1 MLKYYLFI
9 YFSLFIY
16 NVTFT
21 QITFYQDIVRGGVT
35 GAGVSIGL
43 SEGQTS
49 SFNVNI
55 PSNSTI
61 KKAFFICYNVG
72 EPKTNYYILNN
83 DTIWLEKNHTVNNFI
98 CEPNLFYS
106 PINNIIKDIT
116 SIIDPN
122 ITHYSIKFPIE
133 PLGHQLNWGYK
144 TAYLLIIYENL
155 TLPNTSLT
163 LIFNDKNYVGF
174 ENYYISNLFPITLNF
189 PIGLSILSDLNYPI
203 ASTDITDIYI
213 NNILAGSLIGN
224 DNDYLY
230 SASGVRGDF
239 YYNNNSLFGLGND
252 TQDTLFGSNFGDGL
266 ANIQNYL
273 SSTSSFNMLLKHK
286 KYQNMSGFESPNLA
300 FILAYTSPCDT
311 FSVTHTPD
319 TTVCHGAQVPLFA
332 SGGQS
337 YEWSPQVGLSCYDC
351 PNPIFSADSS
361 RYYSLRIWNNDS
373 CSKVL
378 PLHIVVKEPLPDF
391 NFAIQPSEC
400 GDSTG
405 SITITPVINGF
416 SYINQTSQDT
426 NTTGVFNTLS
436 SGNYSFSILNADN
449 CPFDTLIFVPETLSV
464 NASFTSNPNAGVSPL
479 PVAFTNTSSQANS
492 YQWIYE
498 NQTSN
503 QENIS
508 FTFQQDGIYP
518 VMLIAYGNSQLC
530 ADTAYDTIYVY
541 LPIEVEIP
549 NIFTPNLDQNNDQW
563 GIKINV
569 PAEVD
574 LQIFNRW
581 GEVVLHKKE
590 DISAPGFIPLW
601 DGAKHVGG
609 VYYYVIRVQTDFE
622 KKEFKGNITL
632 VR

>member
-1 MLKYYLFI
+1 M
-9 YFSLFIY
+9 FIY

-21 QITFYQDIVRGGVT
+21 QITFYQDVVRGGVT

-83 DTIWLEKNHTVNNFI
+83 DTIWLDKNHTVNNFI
-98 CEPNLFYS
+98 CEPNIYYS

-155 TLPNTSLT
+155 TLPNTSIT
-163 LIFNDKNYVGF
+163 LIFNDKKYVGF

-189 PIGLSILSDLNYPI
+189 PVGLSILSDLNYPT
-203 ASTDITDIYI
+203 AFTDITDIYI

-311 FSVTHTPD
+311 FSVSHSPD

-332 SGGQS
+332 MGGQS

-361 RYYSLRIWNNDS
+361 QYYSLRIWNNDS

-378 PLHIVVKEPLPDF
+378 PIFIKVNPPTPNF
-391 NFAIQPSEC
+391 NVEITPSEC

-405 SITITPVINGF
+405 SIKINPLLNTF
-416 SYINQTSQDT
+416 TYINHTTLDTSS
-426 NTTGVFNTLS
+426 TGEFLHLS
-436 SGNYSFSILNADN
+436 SGNYHISVLDSLG
-449 CPFDTLIFVPETLSV
+449 CGLDTLIHVPETLSV
-464 NASFTSNPNAGVSPL
+464 QAAFTSNPNAGISPL
-479 PVAFTNTSSQANS
+479 TVEFSNQSTGASS
-492 YQWIYE
+492 YQWLYDNHSST
-498 NQTSN
+498 NQDVVY
-503 QENIS
+503 
-508 FTFQQDGIYP
+508 TFGQDGIYP
-518 VMLIAYGNSQLC
+518 IVLYAYGNSPLC
-530 ADTAYDTIYVY
+530 VDTAYDTIRVY
-541 LPIEVEIP
+541 LPLVVDIP
-549 NIFTPNLDQNNDQW
+549 NIFTPNDNSVNEQW

-569 PAEVD
+569 PAKIDV
-574 LQIFNRW
+574 QIFNRW
-581 GEVVLHKKE
+581 GEIILNNKQE
-590 DISAPGFIPLW
+590 ATAPGFIALW
-601 DGAKHVGG
+601 DGGKHVGG
-609 VYYYVIRVQTDFE
+609 VYYYVVVVETLFE
-622 KKEFKGNITL
+622 KEFFRGNITL
-632 VR
+632 IK